1 MRTTMTTRAR
11 KFPPKDERADDLKH
25 TLIASISHKLNRMN
39 IDQLREILGTATK
52 MIESNKTD

>member
-1 MRTTMTTRAR
+1 MRTTVTTRAR

-25 TLIASISHKLNRMN
+25 TLIASISHKLNRMD

-52 MIESNKTD
+52 IIEFNITD